1 MRSPIPRRV
10 VRLASGP
17 LLMAA
22 IIATLH
28 HLGSGVLAP
37 PPLGSL
43 HGVAEWAASRDA
55 PTIGLAI
62 FRLLALVVAYHLVA
76 TTALA
81 LLGRLIRWPGV
92 ALLAERATLPPFRS
106 AIRHVAGVA
115 ISASTILSSAA
126 LPASTA
132 SASVELPSPSTPT
145 TATLRLVSQ
154 NQGPPAATP
163 EPTTTATLRQVPSV
177 QAKVPSVQPSGGPVE
192 HLVRPGDHLWSIAEQ
207 RLATGRGRQPTEP
220 EVREYWLSVVAANPQ
235 LVHPDL
241 LFAGEPIRLPP
252 LNASWRET
260 PSDVARTPGTRPA
273 S

>member
-1 MRSPIPRRV
+1 MRTPIPRRI

-22 IIATLH
+22 IIAALH
-28 HLGSGVLAP
+28 RLGSGVLAP

-43 HGVAEWAASRDA
+43 RDVAEWAASRDA
-55 PTIGLAI
+55 PTVGLAS
-62 FRLLALVVAYHLVA
+62 FRLTALVVAYHLVA

-81 LLGRLIRWPGV
+81 LVGRLMRWPGV
-92 ALLAERATLPPFRS
+92 ARLAERATLPPFRS
-106 AIRHVAGVA
+106 AVRHVAGLA
-115 ISASTILSSAA
+115 LSASTILSSAA

-132 SASVELPSPSTPT
+132 SASVELPSPNTPT

-154 NQGPPAATP
+154 NQGPPPAAEP
-163 EPTTTATLRQVPSV
+163 EPATTATLRQVP
-177 QAKVPSVQPSGGPVE
+177 PEQPASGPVQ

-207 RLATGRGRQPTEP
+207 RLATGLGRQPTEP
-220 EVREYWLSVVAANPQ
+220 EVTEYWLSVVAANPQ

-252 LNASWRET
+252 HPASWRET
-260 PSDVARTPGTRPA
+260 PSDVARTPGT
-273 S
+273 